1 MPAKLNR
8 DSFFWTIALQTVVVN
23 FFLGGFGPAQPL
35 LRADQGTSLTIAG
48 LHGTA
53 MGVAS
58 ILAGLSNPWFSHKFG
73 RANAGWI
80 GLTIFVGG
88 LISLSFLQ
96 PVPLTILAA
105 AVTGFGTSTV
115 INSFV
120 TSLNHHYGAMAPL
133 AVAQANGIASIGYVF
148 GTFTVGTIAQQAPD
162 FWRIGLLVILPL
174 ALYLF
179 FFRREKAQE
188 AHVPDSDGPQSGKL
202 SKAFWI
208 AWCGFV
214 ATISTEFATSFWAAA
229 LVRDRTDASAAISTI
244 AIMALGTGMGLGRF
258 FGGRVMH
265 KLSLDH
271 QLLTILGLQLVGFFG
286 LWLSHDLVISLV
298 ALLLNGLGISMQFAL
313 TSLRLISHSEGRPDL
328 AIGRSSLA
336 AGLAIGGA
344 PFLLGVLGDQ
354 YGISRAYL
362 MVPALIL
369 IAILIVIA
377 VPAHMSQEELDRLEI

>member
-1 MPAKLNR
+1 MPATLNR
-8 DSFFWTIALQTVVVN
+8 DRFFWTIALQTVVVH

-53 MGVAS
+53 MGLAS
-58 ILAGLSNPWFSHKFG
+58 ILAGLSNPWISHKFG

-96 PVPLTILAA
+96 PVALTILAA
-105 AVTGFGTSTV
+105 AITGFGTSTV

-120 TSLNHHYGAMAPL
+120 TSLNSHYGALAPL
-133 AVAQANGIASIGYVF
+133 AVAQANGIASAGYVF
-148 GTFTVGTIAQQAPD
+148 GTFTIGTIAQQAPD
-162 FWRIGLLVILPL
+162 YWRLGLLVILPL

-179 FFRREKAQE
+179 FFRREKSTE
-188 AHVPDSDGPQSGKL
+188 PHTPTSDGPQSGKL

-208 AWCGFV
+208 TWVGFV
-214 ATISTEFATSFWAAA
+214 ATISTEFATAFWAAA

-258 FGGRVMH
+258 FGGRIMH

-271 QLLTILGLQLVGFFG
+271 QLLTILGLQFAGFFG
-286 LWLSHDLVISLV
+286 IWFSHDLAISM
-298 ALLLNGLGISMQFAL
+298 AMLLLSGLGISMQFAL
-313 TSLRLISHSEGRPDL
+313 TSLRMINHSDGRPDL
-328 AIGRSSLA
+328 AIGKSSLA
-336 AGLAIGGA
+336 AGIAIGGA
-344 PFLLGVLGDQ
+344 PFLLGVLGDS

-362 MVPALIL
+362 MVPVLIL
-369 IAILIVIA
+369 IAVAIVIA
-377 VPAHMSQEELDRLEI
+377 VPAHMSQEELDRLEA

>member
-1 MPAKLNR
+1 MPAKLER
-8 DSFFWTIALQTVVVN
+8 DRFFWTIALQTVVVN

-58 ILAGLSNPWFSHKFG
+58 IAAGLTNAWFSHRFG
-73 RANAGWI
+73 RANSGWI
-80 GLTIFVGG
+80 GLTIFVLG

-96 PVPLTILAA
+96 PVALTILAA
-105 AVTGFGTSTV
+105 AVTSFGTSTV

-120 TSLNHHYGAMAPL
+120 TSLSSHYGPKAPL
-133 AVAQANGIASIGYVF
+133 AVAQANGIASVGYVF
-148 GTFTVGTIAQQAPD
+148 GTFTIGSIAQKAPE
-162 FWRIGLLVILPL
+162 FWRLGLLAILPL

-179 FFRREKAQE
+179 FFRREKSNE
-188 AHVPDSDGPQSGKL
+188 PHTPTGDGPQSGTL

-208 AWCGFV
+208 AWFGFI
-214 ATISTEFATSFWAAA
+214 ATISTEFATAFWSAA

-244 AIMALGTGMGLGRF
+244 AIMALGTGMGIGRL

-271 QLLTILGLQLVGFFG
+271 QLLTILGLQFIGFFG
-286 LWLSHDLVISLV
+286 LWFSHNLAMSM
-298 ALLLNGLGISMQFAL
+298 AMLLLTGLGISMQFAL
-313 TSLRLISHSEGRPDL
+313 TSLRLISHSDGRPDL

-336 AGLAIGGA
+336 AGIAIAGA

-362 MVPALIL
+362 MVPVLIL
-369 IAILIVIA
+369 IAMAIVIA
-377 VPAHMSQEELDRLEI
+377 VPSHMSQEELDRLEA